1 MNASESAE
9 AKLENELSFGRKKK
23 VKEKKEKIHWSV
35 GLVITYIFLVFMLVI
50 YIAPLLWTFMV
61 SFKTNAEIF
70 TSPFTPPT
78 ILQLGNYIVAWTAGN
93 LGTAT
98 LNSFIVCTV
107 TLALSMFLGATI
119 SFALG
124 IMKFKGQNVI
134 MTYFMMGMMIPV
146 HCVLIPLFTRF
157 AHMGLSNTLTGII
170 IPYLTFS
177 LPTVIFIMTGFFRNI
192 PKELIESACIDGANI
207 YQIFGKIALPLARTG
222 FFVTGMM
229 TFIANWNELL
239 LAMVFI
245 SDDKKKTL
253 PVALSKFVGPY
264 NTNYSQMFAAI
275 IIAIIPT
282 IVVYCC
288 FSNQIVDGLTAGA
301 VKG

>member
-1 MNASESAE
+1 MNEQ
-9 AKLENELSFGRKKK
+9 AKVRSII
-23 VKEKKEKIHWSV
+23 VKAIIY
-35 GLVITYIFLVFMLVI
+35 LFLVLIAVL
-50 YIAPLLWTFMV
+50 YIAPLLWVFMV

-70 TSPFTPPT
+70 TSPFALPESFYLDNFTF
-78 ILQLGNYIVAWTAGN
+78 AWTAGK
-93 LGTAT
+93 LGIAT

-107 TLALSMFLGATI
+107 TLLLSMLIGSMAAFAIGRLRFKLAKPCMTFFL
-119 SFALG
+119 L
-124 IMKFKGQNVI
+124 
-134 MTYFMMGMMIPV
+134 GMMLPV

-157 AHMGLSNTLTGII
+157 ARIGLSNSLVGLI

-177 LPTVIFIMTGFFRNI
+177 LPTTIFIMTGFFQSMPN
-192 PKELIESACIDGANI
+192 ELIESACIDGSSI
-207 YQIFGKIALPLARTG
+207 YGIFFKIALPLSRTG
-222 FFVTGMM
+222 LFVTGLM
-229 TFIANWNELL
+229 TFVANWNELL

-245 SDDKKKTL
+245 SDDAKKTL
-253 PVALSKFVGPY
+253 PVSLSKFVGPY

-282 IVVYCC
+282 IIVYCV